1 MSSRVRPAGRA
12 IAKAVTEPFTRQS
25 WAEAG
30 YALAGLPLAPVGLVL
45 AVVPV
50 ALCLPPWVPFVL
62 VGLPLLAA
70 SSAAVLLLGR
80 VQRALAFRLLGLA
93 VGDVA
98 PLRPGRGFA
107 GWMRSAV
114 KDPAAWR
121 ARAYLV
127 ARFPVALASFAAVVV
142 FRAGSLIFV
151 ASPAEWAAGLWTR
164 QVVTGGVAHRYVVNF
179 GRFYF
184 DTWPRMALAV
194 GIGVAGWWLS
204 PWILRAV
211 LPADKYLIANLLG
224 PSSLSARV
232 GELERSRTQAV
243 EGAQARLRRIE
254 RDLHDG
260 AQAGLV
266 ATAMKLGLAREK
278 LAAAS
283 AADDPADLTQAS
295 RLVATAHEGIKDAI
309 TQLRD
314 LARGVHPP
322 VLDQGLNA
330 ALTTLAASSQVP
342 VTLVADL
349 PDRPSPAIEATVYFC
364 AAELLANVAKH
375 AAATRVG
382 IELVP
387 RGPRLRMR
395 VSDNGSGG
403 AHVSRDGGLH
413 GLRTRLQDVD
423 GTLDVASPPGGP
435 TVVEIVIPLRA

>member
-1 MSSRVRPAGRA
+1 
-12 IAKAVTEPFTRQS
+12 
-25 WAEAG
+25 
-30 YALAGLPLAPVGLVL
+30 
-45 AVVPV
+45 
-50 ALCLPPWVPFVL
+50 
-62 VGLPLLAA
+62 
-70 SSAAVLLLGR
+70 
-80 VQRALAFRLLGLA
+80 
-93 VGDVA
+93 
-98 PLRPGRGFA
+98 
-107 GWMRSAV
+107 
-114 KDPAAWR
+114 PAAWR

-127 ARFPVALASFAAVVV
+127 ARFPAALASFAAVVV

-164 QVVTGGVAHRYVVNF
+164 QVVTGGVTHRYVVNF

-224 PSSLSARV
+224 PPLSARV
-232 GELERSRTQAV
+232 GELERSRAQAV

-283 AADDPADLTQAS
+283 AADPADLTQAS
-295 RLVATAHEGIKDAI
+295 RLVVAAHEGIKDAI

-330 ALTTLAASSQVP
+330 ALATLAAASQVP

-375 AAATRVG
+375 AAATRAG
-382 IELVP
+382 IEVVP

-395 VSDNGSGG
+395 VSDDGSGG

-423 GTLDVASPPGGP
+423 GTLDVGSPPGGP

>member
-1 MSSRVRPAGRA
+1 VRPPGRA

-25 WAEAG
+25 WAEVG
-30 YALAGLPLAPVGLVL
+30 YALAGLPLAPVGFVL
-45 AVVPV
+45 AVVPI
-50 ALCLPPWVPFVL
+50 ALCTPPLIVA
-62 VGLPLLAA
+62 GLPLLAA
-70 SSAAVLLLGR
+70 SSAGALLLGR
-80 VQRALAFRLLGLA
+80 VHRALAFRLLGLT

-98 PLRPGRGFA
+98 PLRPGPGFA
-107 GWMRSAV
+107 GWMRSGV

-127 ARFPVALASFAAVVV
+127 AQVPVALASSAAVVV
-142 FRAGSLIFV
+142 FRAGSLIFLV
-151 ASPAEWAAGLWTR
+151 SPAEWAAGLWTR
-164 QVVTGGVAHRYVVNF
+164 RVVTGGVAHRYVVNF

-211 LPADKYLIANLLG
+211 LRADKYLIANLLG
-224 PSSLSARV
+224 PSPLSARV
-232 GELERSRTQAV
+232 GELERSRAQAV

-266 ATAMKLGLAREK
+266 ATSMKLGLAREK

-283 AADDPADLTQAS
+283 AADPADLTQAG
-295 RLVATAHEGIKDAI
+295 RLVDAAHEGIKDAI
-309 TQLRD
+309 AQLRD

-322 VLDQGLNA
+322 VLDQGLGP
-330 ALTTLAASSQVP
+330 ALTALAAASQVP

-364 AAELLANVAKH
+364 AAELLTNVAKH
-375 AAATRVG
+375 ATATRAS
-382 IELVP
+382 IELTP
-387 RGPRLRMR
+387 RGQRLRMR
-395 VSDNGSGG
+395 VSDDGCGG
-403 AHVSRDGGLH
+403 ARVSRDGGLH
-413 GLRTRLQDVD
+413 GLRERLQNVD

-435 TVVEIVIPLRA
+435 TVIEIAVPFRA

>member
-1 MSSRVRPAGRA
+1 VSSRVRSPGRA
-12 IAKAVTEPFTRQS
+12 IATAVTEPFTRQS
-25 WAEAG
+25 WAEVG
-30 YALAGLPLAPVGLVL
+30 YALAGLPLAPLGLL
-45 AVVPV
+45 LSVVPV
-50 ALCLPPWVPFVL
+50 ALCLPPFIV

-80 VQRALAFRLLGLA
+80 VHRALAFRLLGLA
-93 VGDVA
+93 VGEVA

-127 ARFPVALASFAAVVV
+127 ARFPVALASSAAVVV

-211 LPADKYLIANLLG
+211 LLADKYLIANLLG
-224 PSSLSARV
+224 PSPLSARV

-283 AADDPADLTQAS
+283 AADPADLTQAS
-295 RLVATAHEGIKDAI
+295 RLVVAAHEGIKDAI

-342 VTLVADL
+342 VTLVGDL

-375 AAATRVG
+375 AAATRAS

-395 VSDNGSGG
+395 VSDDGSGG